1 MRQSLDR
8 FQPRSVAEEDAREE
22 LQREIGEGDPY
33 SVEDCYEERI
43 QNLQRLLGPL
53 HQQIGYL
60 EETLRTTK
68 LETERL
74 RTENKKLK
82 AYVGTIEREIKY
94 GYAQ

>member
-8 FQPRSVAEEDAREE
+8 FHPRSVAEEDSREE

-33 SVEDCYEERI
+33 SMEDCYEERI
-43 QNLQRLLGPL
+43 QNLQRLIGPL

-60 EETLRTTK
+60 EETLRVTK
-68 LETERL
+68 LEAERL
-74 RTENKKLK
+74 RTENKRLK
-82 AYVGTIEREIKY
+82 AYVGTIERDIKY

>member
-1 MRQSLDR
+1 MVDLDR

-22 LQREIGEGDPY
+22 LQREIVEGDPY

-43 QNLQRLLGPL
+43 QNLQRLVGPL

-60 EETLRTTK
+60 EESLRVTK
-68 LETERL
+68 LEADRL

-82 AYVGTIEREIKY
+82 AYRGTIEREIKY
-94 GYAQ
+94 VYAK